1 MEQIQAWLVDS
12 RHLTA
17 AAAFL
22 ASVVAAFVAGY
33 LVGHAGRER
42 PASPAPAPATRP
54 APAKSDDG
62 GPLPE
67 IGGEE
72 ARLMDLTAI
81 REAEAEPPPPLGPEP
96 PRRR

>member
-1 MEQIQAWLVDS
+1 MEQIQAWLADS

-33 LVGHAGRER
+33 VAGRAGRER
-42 PASPAPAPATRP
+42 PTPPVARP
-54 APAKSDDG
+54 APIKTDDG

-67 IGGEE
+67 IGGDE
-72 ARLMDLTAI
+72 ARLMDLSAI
-81 REAEAEPPPPLGPEP
+81 REAEAEPPPPLGPEL